1 MKSLKI
7 RSRVANTTIH
17 ILLTVLSVIW
27 LLPIIWLVL
36 QSFRLEPGAYT
47 SYIMPKGYTV
57 NNYVSLFS
65 STSAHNFPLWFR
77 NTLIVA
83 VFSCGISTLFVLMV
97 SYTFSRLRFPARRGL
112 MNIVLILGVFPA
124 FMSMVA
130 VYHILNAINLTQSLA
145 GLVVIYSGSAGMGYY
160 IAKGFFDTIPKS
172 LDEAALIDGAS
183 RNTIFWKITL
193 PMSQP
198 IIIYTVLTS
207 FLLPWTDFIFASVLL
222 KGNASKFTVTVG
234 LYQMLSRE
242 SVDKY
247 FLQFCAGAVLIAIPI
262 TLLFIK
268 MQKYYVEG
276 ITGGAVK
283 G

>member
-7 RSRVANTTIH
+7 RSHIANTTIY
-17 ILLTVLSVIW
+17 LVLTVLSAVW
-27 LLPIIWLVL
+27 LLPIIWLIL
-36 QSFRLEPGAYT
+36 QSLRLEPGAYT
-47 SYIMPKGYTV
+47 SYIMPKGYTL
-57 NNYVSLFS
+57 NNFINLFTN
-65 STSAHNFPLWFR
+65 TSVHNFPLWFR

-83 VFSCGISTLFVLMV
+83 VFSCAVSTLFVLMV
-97 SYTFSRLRFPARRGL
+97 SYAFSRLRFPARRGL
-112 MNIVLILGVFPA
+112 MNVVLILGVFPA

-172 LDEAALIDGAS
+172 LDEAALIDGAN

-193 PMSQP
+193 PMSRP
-198 IIIYTVLTS
+198 IIIHTVLTS

-222 KGNASKFTVTVG
+222 KGKASKFTVTVG

-242 SVDKY
+242 SIDKF
-247 FLQFCAGAVLIAIPI
+247 FLQFCAGAVIIAVPI